1 MLLGSSKKRRT
12 SKSVF
17 HLRHFTQISFLRS
30 NLFRQRRHYKRKF
43 FPSTCKATDDE
54 NIARQIAEYLLHAR
68 FYFFPNVAKE
78 ERTSLLFLQLA
89 TQFFS
94 ARQVAKRGCYARNFV
109 RSLCPETALRCR
121 KELPRVTAP
130 SKPGKQKFRR

>member
-54 NIARQIAEYLLHAR
+54 NIARQIAEYLLHA
-68 FYFFPNVAKE
+68 FKFFL
-78 ERTSLLFLQLA
+78 TLQ
-89 TQFFS
+89 
-94 ARQVAKRGCYARNFV
+94 
-109 RSLCPETALRCR
+109 
-121 KELPRVTAP
+121 
-130 SKPGKQKFRR
+130 KQKGLVYFSCNLQRSFLVRDKLLRGDATRAILSAVCVPKRRCVAEKNCLE